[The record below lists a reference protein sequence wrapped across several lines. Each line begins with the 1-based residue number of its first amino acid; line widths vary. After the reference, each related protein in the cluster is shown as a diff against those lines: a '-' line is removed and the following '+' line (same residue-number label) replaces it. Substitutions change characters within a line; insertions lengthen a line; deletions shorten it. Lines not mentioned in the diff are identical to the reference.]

1 MSGKRKKH
9 ALSGV
14 FVGLVGLL
22 CALVLGA
29 LFYGTMVYQL
39 AGEEGEQQRA
49 QAHAAATPAP
59 IAEGTP
65 GEALFPGALLA
76 LDPACAQETGA
87 AAQDV
92 RVGGAVCRVVT
103 RSYTLADGS
112 TARALSATPAAY
124 LERLTGSGVQMQL
137 ITGYVLADMDAL
149 CVVEGAT
156 SILAARDG
164 DFIYMIET
172 EAGGQTLYALGAA
185 AVLEQQP

>member
-65 GEALFPGALLA
+65 VEALFPGALLA
-76 LDPACAQETGA
+76 LDPAYAQETGA

-172 EAGGQTLYALGAA
+172 EAGDSALYALGAS

>member
-1 MSGKRKKH
+1 M
-9 ALSGV
+9 
-14 FVGLVGLL
+14 
-22 CALVLGA
+22 
-29 LFYGTMVYQL
+29 
-39 AGEEGEQQRA
+39 
-49 QAHAAATPAP
+49 
-59 IAEGTP
+59 
-65 GEALFPGALLA
+65 EALFPGALLA
-76 LDPACAQETGA
+76 LDPAYAQETGA
-87 AAQDV
+87 AVQDV